1 MCGAAFDKLLYG
13 CLIMVVPH
21 LLQLHALTRLA
32 NRGDE
37 GAVGPVIKILQRIQ
51 GHERGD
57 LFAPDM
63 TRVNKHAVKALGF
76 IAGRGDEEALKALHI
91 RILDDQ
97 EPAVREAA
105 ARSLGNLASAD
116 DSRSLSALMLC
127 VADQDEGVRRTALKS
142 VKSILRRQ
150 REVHHDGQASCA
162 AGCAEDVPDNLPM
175 TSTQEES
182 ECGASRLWLLPGVWG
197 G

>member
-1 MCGAAFDKLLYG
+1 M
-13 CLIMVVPH
+13 
-21 LLQLHALTRLA
+21 
-32 NRGDE
+32 
-37 GAVGPVIKILQRIQ
+37 IKILQRIQ

-63 TRVNKHAVKALGF
+63 TRVNKHAVKALGC

-116 DSRSLSALMLC
+116 DARTLSALMLC
-127 VADQDEGVRRTALKS
+127 MSEKDDGVRRTAMKS
-142 VKSILRRQ
+142 VKTILRRQ
-150 REVHHDGQASCA
+150 REMQHDAVNCESSGSDGAQDSASHS
-162 AGCAEDVPDNLPM
+162 
-175 TSTQEES
+175 STHDES
-182 ECGASRLWLLPGVWG
+182 DCGASRLWLLPGVWG

>member
-1 MCGAAFDKLLYG
+1 MLSDHVL
-13 CLIMVVPH
+13 CLV

-57 LFAPDM
+57 VFAPDM

-76 IAGRGDEEALKALHI
+76 IAGRGDEEALKALHS

-150 REVHHDGQASCA
+150 REVHHDDGHASCGA
-162 AGCAEDVPDNLPM
+162 SDTEETSDSLPM
-175 TSTQEES
+175 TPTQEES